1 MIEKGLHWQ
10 DEILQ
15 LLYWMRGE
23 KLGNKAT
30 AEELNRFLGLELSQL
45 NTALQ
50 QLIALKLVQPSDR
63 GKATGFELTGRGVE
77 EGQRR
82 FHDEFSSYLG
92 KETHLE
98 CGDPDCGCH
107 SPDWDGVCH
116 LAESR
121 D

>member
-1 MIEKGLHWQ
+1 MTDKDLRWQ

-23 KLGNKAT
+23 KLGTDVT
-30 AEELNRFLGLELSQL
+30 AEQLNRFLGLESFQL
-45 NTALQ
+45 EKTLQ
-50 QLIALKLVQPSDR
+50 QLATLGLVWLIDRAGENCFKLTP
-63 GKATGFELTGRGVE
+63 RGVE

-92 KETHLE
+92 KESHLE
-98 CGDPDCGCH
+98 CGDPNCDCH

-116 LAESR
+116 LSESR
-121 D
+121 